1 MPRVHYLMSL
11 KEFDQ
16 SDSAL
21 SGLGESD
28 DVGFLAFFEN
38 YLSDILDS
46 LDRPVRGFAR
56 RVLLG
61 GGKRI
66 RPLLVYRCGS
76 DSPDVTDD
84 LLKVSAILELVHV
97 ATLVHDDVL
106 DHAKIRRSR
115 ATIHTEIGEH
125 AAILLGDALFS
136 FALELATE
144 FPTPRIC
151 NIVSSAT
158 RRTCSGEIMQTFARG
173 NYDLG
178 LPDYFSFI
186 QDKTGEF
193 FKASCQAGAFLAG
206 HSECILDLVG
216 EFGLS
221 LGLNY
226 QIFDDLVDSFGK
238 TDAVGKCLGTDF
250 DSGKI
255 TLPLL
260 FLFQKLSH
268 DQSLELRSELSSGP
282 ISQNLKVRIGE
293 LLIAYEIREECLEFL
308 RKKLN
313 ETKLIASNISCPSL
327 SNRLLVFLA
336 SFDEKLSFLST
347 DSTPNFLAFNK

>member
-1 MPRVHYLMSL
+1 MSLMEFDHSDSVLSSL
-11 KEFDQ
+11 KER
-16 SDSAL
+16 
-21 SGLGESD
+21 D
-28 DVGFLAFFEN
+28 DVEFLAFFEN
-38 YLSDILDS
+38 HLSDILNY
-46 LDRPVRGFAR
+46 LDLPVRDLAK

-66 RPLLVYRCGS
+66 RPLLVYHCGS
-76 DSPDVTDD
+76 NSPDVTDD

-106 DHAKIRRSR
+106 DQAKVRRSR

-144 FPTPRIC
+144 FPTTRIC

-158 RRTCSGEIMQTFARG
+158 RHTCSGEIMQTFARG

-178 LPDYFSFI
+178 LSDYFSFI
-186 QDKTGEF
+186 QDKTGEL
-193 FKASCQAGAFLAG
+193 FKASCQAGAYLAG
-206 HSECILDLVG
+206 YSENILDLVG
-216 EFGLS
+216 DFGLS

-238 TDAVGKCLGTDF
+238 TDSVGKSLGTDF

-260 FLFQKLSH
+260 LLFQKLSS
-268 DQSLELRSELSSGP
+268 DESLELKSELSSGQ
-282 ISQNLKVRIGE
+282 ISKDLKMRISK
-293 LLIAYEIREECLEFL
+293 LLISNEIREECLVFL
-308 RKKLN
+308 GKKLN
-313 ETKLIASNISCPSL
+313 ETKLIASNISCPNMS
-327 SNRLLVFLA
+327 SRLLTFLS
-336 SFDEKLSFLST
+336 SFDEKLSFLSS
-347 DSTPNFLAFNK
+347 DSIPNFLAFNK

>member
-1 MPRVHYLMSL
+1 MSL

-16 SDSAL
+16 SNSAL
-21 SGLGESD
+21 SDLDESD
-28 DVGFLAFFEN
+28 DIDFLAFLEN
-38 YLSDILDS
+38 YLSDILES
-46 LDRPVRGFAR
+46 LDRPVRDLAR

-76 DSPDVTDD
+76 NSPEITDD

-97 ATLVHDDVL
+97 ATLVHDDIL
-106 DHAKIRRSR
+106 DQATIRRSR
-115 ATIHTEIGEH
+115 ATIHSEIGEH
-125 AAILLGDALFS
+125 SAILLGDALFS

-144 FPTPRIC
+144 FPTTRIC

-173 NYDLG
+173 NYDIG
-178 LPDYFSFI
+178 LSDYFSFI
-186 QDKTGEF
+186 QDKTGELF
-193 FKASCQAGAFLAG
+193 RASCQAGGFLAG
-206 HSECILDLVG
+206 HSENLLDMVG

-238 TDAVGKCLGTDF
+238 TDKAGKCLGTDF

-260 FLFQKLSH
+260 FLFEKLSC
-268 DQSLELRSELSSGP
+268 DESIELRSELGSGH
-282 ISQNLKVRIGE
+282 ISQTLRKRIGE
-293 LLIAYEIREECLEFL
+293 LLITHEIREECLAFL
-308 RKKLN
+308 RKRLN
-313 ETKLIASNISCPSL
+313 CTKLIASNIGCQGM
-327 SNRLLVFLA
+327 SNRLLTFLS
-336 SFDEKLSFLST
+336 SFDQKLSFLST
-347 DSTPNFLAFNK
+347 DTIPNFLAFNK

>member
-21 SGLGESD
+21 SGLSESD

-46 LDRPVRGFAR
+46 LDRPVRELAR

-106 DHAKIRRSR
+106 DEAKIRRSR

-144 FPTPRIC
+144 FPTTKIC

-186 QDKTGEF
+186 QDKTGEL

-206 HSECILDLVG
+206 HSENILDLVG

-238 TDAVGKCLGTDF
+238 TDAAGKCLGTDF

-293 LLIAYEIREECLEFL
+293 LLIAYGIREECLEFL

-313 ETKLIASNISCPSL
+313 ETKLIASNVSCPSL

>member
-1 MPRVHYLMSL
+1 MSL

-16 SDSAL
+16 SNSAL
-21 SGLGESD
+21 SNLAESD
-28 DVGFLAFFEN
+28 DEAFLAFFEN

-46 LDRPVRGFAR
+46 LDRPVRELAR

-76 DSPDVTDD
+76 DSPGVTDD

-97 ATLVHDDVL
+97 ATLVHDDIL
-106 DHAKIRRSR
+106 DQAKIRRSR

-125 AAILLGDALFS
+125 AALLLGDALFS

-144 FPTPRIC
+144 FPTTRIC

-173 NYDLG
+173 NYDIG
-178 LPDYFSFI
+178 LSDYFSFI
-186 QDKTGEF
+186 QDKTGEL

-206 HSECILDLVG
+206 HSEDILDVVG

-226 QIFDDLVDSFGK
+226 QIFDDLVDSFGR
-238 TDAVGKCLGTDF
+238 TDKAGKSLGTDF

-260 FLFQKLSH
+260 FLFQKLSCE
-268 DQSLELRSELSSGP
+268 DATELRGEMSSDR
-282 ISQNLKVRIGE
+282 IDQALKERIGE
-293 LLIAYEIREECLEFL
+293 LLTVHEIREECLGFL
-308 RKKLN
+308 AKKLSG
-313 ETKLIASNISCPSL
+313 TKLIASNISCPGMSE
-327 SNRLLVFLA
+327 RLLSFLSA
-336 SFDEKLSFLST
+336 FDEKLTILSPDT
-347 DSTPNFLAFNK
+347 TPNFLAFNK

>member
-1 MPRVHYLMSL
+1 LPRVDYLMSL

-16 SDSAL
+16 SASVL
-21 SGLGESD
+21 SGLDERD
-28 DVGFLAFFEN
+28 DIGFLAFFEN

-46 LDRPVRGFAR
+46 LDRPVRESAR

-76 DSPDVTDD
+76 DSPEVTDD
-84 LLKVSAILELVHV
+84 LLKVSAILELVHA

-106 DHAKIRRSR
+106 DQAKIRRSQ
-115 ATIHTEIGEH
+115 ATIHTELGEH

-144 FPTPRIC
+144 FPTTRIC
-151 NIVSSAT
+151 NIVSAAT

-173 NYDLG
+173 NYDIG
-178 LPDYFSFI
+178 LSDYFSFI
-186 QDKTGEF
+186 QDKTGEL

-206 HSECILDLVG
+206 HSENILDMVG

-238 TDAVGKCLGTDF
+238 TDAAGKCLGTDF

-255 TLPLL
+255 TLPLI
-260 FLFQKLSH
+260 FLFQKLSC
-268 DQSLELRSELSSGP
+268 DESLELRSEMSSGH
-282 ISQNLKVRIGE
+282 ISQNVRKRIGE
-293 LLIAYEIREECLEFL
+293 LLIAHEICEECLAFL

-313 ETKLIASNISCPSL
+313 GTKLIASNIRCQGMSS
-327 SNRLLVFLA
+327 RLLVFLS
-336 SFDEKLSFLST
+336 SFDQKLSFLSS
-347 DSTPNFLAFNK
+347 DSIPNFLAFNK

>member
-1 MPRVHYLMSL
+1 LPRVDYLMSL

-16 SDSAL
+16 SASVL
-21 SGLGESD
+21 SGLDERD
-28 DVGFLAFFEN
+28 DIGFLAFFEN

-46 LDRPVRGFAR
+46 LDRPVRESAR

-76 DSPDVTDD
+76 DSPEVTDD
-84 LLKVSAILELVHV
+84 LLKVSAILELVHA

-106 DHAKIRRSR
+106 DQAKIRRSQ
-115 ATIHTEIGEH
+115 ATIHTELGEH

-144 FPTPRIC
+144 FPTTRIC
-151 NIVSSAT
+151 NIVSAAT

-173 NYDLG
+173 NYDIG
-178 LPDYFSFI
+178 LSDYFSFI
-186 QDKTGEF
+186 QDKTGEL

-206 HSECILDLVG
+206 HSENILDMVG

-238 TDAVGKCLGTDF
+238 TDAAGKCLGTDF

-255 TLPLL
+255 TLPLI
-260 FLFQKLSH
+260 FLFQKLSC
-268 DQSLELRSELSSGP
+268 DESLELRSEMSSGH
-282 ISQNLKVRIGE
+282 ISQNVRKRIGE
-293 LLIAYEIREECLEFL
+293 LLIAHEICEECLAFL

-313 ETKLIASNISCPSL
+313 ETKLIASNIRCQGM
-327 SNRLLVFLA
+327 SNRLLVFLS
-336 SFDEKLSFLST
+336 SFDQKLSFLSS
-347 DSTPNFLAFNK
+347 DSIPNFLAFNK